1 MAGRYRRRRRARRRT
16 IWLVAGGVFVIALI
30 VAAAGWRDM
39 MAARSRLVSAKGA
52 LDQIVAHPAVLNT
65 AEGRAATTQQL
76 TFAVDEVAVSR
87 HIVQASF
94 ALKVARFVPVLS
106 SQRSGLVR
114 LVDDSGAAL
123 SAGRDLVVRA
133 DSLVAEGKVSGAQV
147 PIAALSKFEGDLRAA
162 GTTIAAL
169 NRSGSGLL
177 GPLGRARRQFNA
189 LAAATGTR
197 LLNDADAVKVGQRL
211 LGAGGTRHYFMA
223 LENDAEMRDQGAILS
238 YALITIDKGHL
249 QVTQHGSILTPIQ
262 VPGKGV
268 STTLLLKGPAPT
280 PIPAGT
286 ATVFGSILPT
296 ATWQS
301 VNATA
306 DFGFS
311 AKAMQDMYHQAT
323 GQSVDGVLA
332 LDVPALSALLSV
344 VGPVTVPDVGQQ
356 ITADNA
362 GTVIL
367 HDLYD
372 SFPVNQ
378 QVVRKELLSEV
389 VTEVVNRLSA
399 GSFDPLPLAQQLATA
414 AAGGHMRVWSGDS
427 QEETTLER
435 VGLGGGPGV
444 AKPDRTF
451 HLAVENRNATK
462 LDYYVRTAATQQV
475 RITSD
480 GTAIVKTTVIIHN
493 GAPANAKPSYQ
504 LGPDGYGTKEP
515 GEYWA
520 WVLLW
525 GPAGSDQPGSVSESN
540 LRLSQTIADRIY
552 AGQTRQV
559 VFDTVIRKA
568 VRDGKLDLRYV
579 PQPRLAAAGLSVTI
593 DAPGWTIGGKPTWA
607 GLWDR
612 TLNLTWDLHK

>member
-1 MAGRYRRRRRARRRT
+1 M
-16 IWLVAGGVFVIALI
+16 IAVI
-30 VAAAGWRDM
+30 VAAAGWRDLL
-39 MAARSRLVSAKGA
+39 AARSRLVSAKGT
-52 LDQIVAHPAVLNT
+52 LDQIVGHPAVLNT
-65 AEGRAATTQQL
+65 AEGRTATSQQL

-87 HIVQASF
+87 HIIEGSF

-114 LVDDSGAAL
+114 LVDDSATAL
-123 SAGRDLVVRA
+123 STGRDLVVQA

-147 PIAALSKFEGDLRAA
+147 PIGALVKFEGDLRVA
-162 GTTIAAL
+162 GTRIAAL
-169 NRSGSGLL
+169 DRSGSGLM
-177 GPLGRARRQFNA
+177 GPLGKARRQFNT
-189 LAAATGTR
+189 LVGSTGTR
-197 LLNDADAVKVGQRL
+197 LVNDADAVKVGQLL
-211 LGAGGTRHYFMA
+211 LGSGGTRHYFMA

-238 YALITIDKGHL
+238 YALITIDKGHV
-249 QVTQHGSILTPIQ
+249 QVTQHGSILTPVQI
-262 VPGKGV
+262 PGKGV
-268 STTLLLKGPAPT
+268 STTLLLKSPAPT

-286 ATVFGSILPT
+286 AAVFGSILPT

-362 GTVIL
+362 GAVIL

-399 GSFDPLPLAQQLATA
+399 GAFDPLPLAQQLATA
-414 AAGGHMRVWSGDS
+414 AAGGHMRVWSGDT
-427 QEETTLER
+427 QEEKTLER

-444 AKPDRTF
+444 TRPDRTF

-462 LDYYVRTAATQQV
+462 LDYYVRTAATQTV
-475 RITSD
+475 RITSN

-493 GAPANAKPSYQ
+493 GAPVGAKPSYQ
-504 LGPDGYGTKEP
+504 LGPDGYGTTQP

-525 GPAGSDQPGSVSESN
+525 GPAGSDQAGSVSESG
-540 LRLSQTIADRIY
+540 LQLSQTIADRIY

-559 VFDTVIRKA
+559 VFDTVIPKA
-568 VRDGKLDLRYV
+568 VRNGKLDLRYV
-579 PQPRLAAAGLSVTI
+579 PQPRLAPAGLSVII
-593 DAPGWTIGGKPTWA
+593 DAPGWKIGGKATWA
-607 GLWDR
+607 GSWDHTF
-612 TLNLTWDLHK
+612 TLSWDLHK